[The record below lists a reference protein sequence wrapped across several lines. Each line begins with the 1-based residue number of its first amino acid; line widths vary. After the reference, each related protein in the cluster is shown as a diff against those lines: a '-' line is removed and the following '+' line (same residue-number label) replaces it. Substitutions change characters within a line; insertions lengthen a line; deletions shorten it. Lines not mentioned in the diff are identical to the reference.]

1 VSTHIGVAVANAEP
15 VTAADLVAYFHRTA
29 KPATDWRVG
38 AEFEKFGVE
47 RASGRP
53 LTYHGPDGI
62 RAILEGLSQRF
73 GWAPFVNEAGFL
85 TALVRGQATIS
96 LEPGG
101 QVELSTSPAL
111 HVGGIADELDG
122 HLAELRAV
130 ADPERVAW
138 LAAGVSPLCR
148 AEQIPL
154 GPRVRHA
161 VMAEY
166 LPQRSP
172 TALEM
177 MKATASTQATF
188 DFGDET
194 DASRKFTLTL
204 TLSPLVNA
212 LWGNGP
218 LYGGSRTGDVSYRG
232 RVWQHMDPDRS
243 GLLTPLLTDGLS
255 FARYVD
261 YLLDVPM
268 LFTRFGGRYQAAGGR
283 TFRDFLE
290 HGLEG
295 RFPSLAD
302 WELHLTTVFPE
313 VRLKGFLEVRGAD
326 ACARPLALAVPAFWK
341 GLLYDADTLA
351 AATELA
357 RAIRVADLPELFE
370 AAFRYGLATWYA
382 GRTLREWCADLVRLA
397 AEGLRRQAERRNH
410 LDERPFLDPVFAVL
424 ERGRSPGSE
433 YLVHGPADPATP
445 DEVVRWFA
453 YT

>member
-1 VSTHIGVAVANAEP
+1 MTYDEP
-15 VTAADLVAYFHRTA
+15 
-29 KPATDWRVG
+29 G
-38 AEFEKFGVE
+38 
-47 RASGRP
+47 
-53 LTYHGPDGI
+53 GI
-62 RAILEGLSQRF
+62 RDILQALSDRF
-73 GWAPFVNEAGFL
+73 DWTPFVNEAGYL
-85 TALVRGQATIS
+85 TALIRGQATIS

-101 QVELSTSPAL
+101 QVELSTAPAL
-111 HVGGIADELDG
+111 HVGAIADELDG

-148 AEQIPL
+148 AEDIPL

-177 MKATASTQATF
+177 MKATASTQAAF
-188 DFGDET
+188 DFGDEA
-194 DASRKFTLTL
+194 DAVAKFSLTL

-212 LWGNGP
+212 LWANAP
-218 LYGGSRTGDVSYRG
+218 LYGGRRTGCVSYRG
-232 RVWQHMDPDRS
+232 WIWQHMDPDRS
-243 GLLTPLLTDGLS
+243 GLLTPLLADGLS

-268 LFTRFGGRYQAAGGR
+268 LFTRFGGRYQPAGGR
-283 TFRDFLE
+283 TFRDFLQE
-290 HGLEG
+290 GLDG

-351 AATELA
+351 DATELA
-357 RAIRVADLPELFE
+357 RSIRVGDLPGLFE
-370 AAFRYGLATWYA
+370 AAYRTGLATWYA
-382 GRTLREWCADLVRLA
+382 GRTLRDWCADLARLA
-397 AEGLRRQAERRNH
+397 SDGLRRQAERLGH
-410 LDERPFLDPVFAVL
+410 LDERPFLEPVFTVL
-424 ERGRSPGSE
+424 DRGRSPGSE
-433 YLVHGPADPATP
+433 YLTHGPADPADP
-445 DEVVRWFA
+445 DAVVRWFA
-453 YT
+453 YA